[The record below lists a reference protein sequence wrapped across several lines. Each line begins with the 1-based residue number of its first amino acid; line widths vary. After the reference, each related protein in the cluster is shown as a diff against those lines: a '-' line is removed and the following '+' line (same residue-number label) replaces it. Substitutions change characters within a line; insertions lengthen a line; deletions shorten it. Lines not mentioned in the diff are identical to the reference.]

1 VTRLARRDLAWR
13 DNEVVWGAH
22 VPQSPDREAMVT
34 ALRTLFAA
42 DPLGHFAR
50 HLDAEAGTWHRPG
63 ADELHELAGRLVSA
77 HETPYAVESFRQ
89 RMCET
94 QGEPLAGSPFHLAVG
109 PDWSTLHFNH
119 ALGDARTMWPLFIG
133 LMAPDRL
140 AEFVPANGGP
150 RHPLLT
156 ALWASFGRHP
166 GRLARLARVPR
177 PPFALNAEGT
187 VPFRSGATQMVSM
200 RSGAGF
206 RGELLA
212 YRKATAPDA
221 SAVGV
226 LVARAMSAI
235 RDRGLTPYDGVSVV
249 ADVRRHLPGRRF
261 DAGNFTAG
269 AYLALPDPYD
279 ALTATRAI
287 DEFVNSARPLLTLS
301 LMTARAKRGPRTEPV
316 WKESEDRPRTLV
328 SFSHVGRLYWPGE
341 PPISG
346 YVLGK
351 PVGRYGLAIV
361 TYEIGKYMYAS
372 VSYDGRS
379 VPRET
384 AETVAAAL
392 TSIR

>member
-1 VTRLARRDLAWR
+1 
-13 DNEVVWGAH
+13 
-22 VPQSPDREAMVT
+22 
-34 ALRTLFAA
+34 
-42 DPLGHFAR
+42 
-50 HLDAEAGTWHRPG
+50 
-63 ADELHELAGRLVSA
+63 
-77 HETPYAVESFRQ
+77 
-89 RMCET
+89 
-94 QGEPLAGSPFHLAVG
+94 
-109 PDWSTLHFNH
+109 
-119 ALGDARTMWPLFIG
+119 
-133 LMAPDRL
+133 
-140 AEFVPANGGP
+140 
-150 RHPLLT
+150 
-156 ALWASFGRHP
+156 
-166 GRLARLARVPR
+166 
-177 PPFALNAEGT
+177 
-187 VPFRSGATQMVSM
+187 
-200 RSGAGF
+200 
-206 RGELLA
+206 
-212 YRKATAPDA
+212 
-221 SAVGV
+221 
-226 LVARAMSAI
+226 MSAI

-316 WKESEDRPRTLV
+316 WTESEDRPRTLV